1 MLFTRFKAGSSINHR
16 FIKQILTKDNLQVHV
31 YNRNPR
37 LLPGAGIS
45 GFIVYSLGA
54 TPAARLDCQILSLLA
69 IDTESRITNLLA
81 SPDTD
86 VSDCGDG
93 ALAHLEGFVM
103 KNLSSLGMGMAVLT
117 TRVAEAGTKL
127 FERNNYAKADTAD
140 DDDEDI
146 REGIF
151 TMVKT
156 LKIASTNEDIALAS
170 AEKTDEKNESSSS
183 SDSDSDEKED
193 AKKAEDAKE
202 VPNPNAIAAAAVDP
216 VPEELSRD
224 IDNFPTLDGK
234 APVEETELD
243 KTYAEVVKE
252 DIEPQIERASWS
264 AASVNGSGGGAR
276 DTLPR
281 SPTEI
286 VTTADLEEMEEANSA
301 PPPATNTKNNSN
313 QQQQH
318 QANSKNSKKKKKRR
332 N

>member
-1 MLFTRFKAGSSINHR
+1 MIKA
-16 FIKQILTKDNLQVHV
+16 
-31 YNRNPR
+31 
-37 LLPGAGIS
+37 
-45 GFIVYSLGA
+45 
-54 TPAARLDCQILSLLA
+54 
-69 IDTESRITNLLA
+69 
-81 SPDTD
+81 
-86 VSDCGDG
+86 
-93 ALAHLEGFVM
+93 
-103 KNLSSLGMGMAVLT
+103 
-117 TRVAEAGTKL
+117 
-127 FERNNYAKADTAD
+127 
-140 DDDEDI
+140 
-146 REGIF
+146 
-151 TMVKT
+151 
-156 LKIASTNEDIALAS
+156 LKIASTNEGIALAS

-202 VPNPNAIAAAAVDP
+202 VPNPNAIAVAAVDP

-264 AASVNGSGGGAR
+264 AASVNGSGGAGAR